1 MSLLL
6 GVVCVPP
13 AVRATDADVAVAW
26 EYLGRHLANDALGAL
41 QKSGAPDSREA
52 ALAEAV
58 VRIDLQPVT
67 DAGLRKVEAQLS
79 ELARG
84 RDEIAAAAAYLTGR
98 LYQVHFFTP
107 DPVRAAQIYAQL
119 ADKSP
124 ASFWAQLGL
133 VKLMLLRLYV
143 LPEAGDP
150 AARVAA
156 AGALLPRVTQPELQR
171 DALIVL
177 GRGRLFHGQPV
188 AGVLADLLAADRIG
202 GLTGLRRVEL
212 QLQIAELSRRE
223 KLWEQARVY
232 FERYLAENEVDG
244 RMATVKAK
252 LAEIAA
258 AQRAEGPSS

>member
-6 GVVCVPP
+6 GVVCVSP

-26 EYLGRHLANDALGAL
+26 EHLGRHLAKDALGAL
-41 QKSGAPDSREA
+41 QKSGAPGSREA
-52 ALAEAV
+52 VLAEAV
-58 VRIDLQPVT
+58 VGMDLQPVT

-79 ELARG
+79 ELAQG
-84 RDEIAAAAAYLTGR
+84 RDEIADAAAYLTGR
-98 LYQVHFFTP
+98 LYQAHFFTP
-107 DPVRAAQIYAQL
+107 DPARAAQIYAQL

-143 LPEAGDP
+143 LPEPGDP
-150 AARVAA
+150 VSRVAA

-171 DALIVL
+171 DAHLVL
-177 GRGRLFHGQPV
+177 GRGQLFHGQPV
-188 AGVLADLLAADRIG
+188 AGVLDHLLAADRIG

-232 FERYLAENEVDG
+232 FQRFLDENEVDG

-258 AQRAEGPSS
+258 AQRAEGAPR